1 MYLYSKSI
9 GDDSLSIPCSKSKQF
24 IFTQWKIPKS
34 CLNLKIVI
42 VCYLLQLCCRVD
54 TTFSNCCS
62 FGAKFRSLTSGIIY
76 NNELADFFRATNGS
90 AYPWPRANAPGP
102 GKRPL
107 SSTCP
112 SIIVDENGDVKM
124 VVGASGGL
132 RITLSVAW
140 VC

>member
-1 MYLYSKSI
+1 M
-9 GDDSLSIPCSKSKQF
+9 
-24 IFTQWKIPKS
+24 
-34 CLNLKIVI
+34 
-42 VCYLLQLCCRVD
+42 
-54 TTFSNCCS
+54 
-62 FGAKFRSLTSGIIY
+62 TSGIIY
-76 NNELADFFRATNGS
+76 NNELADFFRARNGS

-112 SIIVDENGDVKM
+112 SIIVDEKGDVRM

-140 VC
+140 VCCKYRVLQEKCNPTII